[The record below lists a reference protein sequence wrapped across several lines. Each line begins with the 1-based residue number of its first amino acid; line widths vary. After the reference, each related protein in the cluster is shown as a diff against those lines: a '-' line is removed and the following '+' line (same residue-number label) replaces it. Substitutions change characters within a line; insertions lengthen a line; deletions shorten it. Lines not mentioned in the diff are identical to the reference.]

1 MERERHLV
9 SFCKTECIWL
19 DPKLGIFHE
28 PEHIS
33 LRNYIYIYIIKLY
46 IWIKVVGRPEA
57 AYIAINS

>member
-1 MERERHLV
+1 M